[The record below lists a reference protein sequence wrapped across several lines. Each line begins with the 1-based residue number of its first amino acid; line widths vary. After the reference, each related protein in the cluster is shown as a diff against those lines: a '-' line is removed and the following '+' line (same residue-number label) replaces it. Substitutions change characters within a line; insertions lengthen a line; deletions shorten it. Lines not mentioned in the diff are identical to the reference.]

1 MDEGIMEAVIIL
13 VLVLVLIAFGLGLY
27 FLPTLIAMARHNVNT
42 LAIFLLNFFT
52 GWTFVGWIASLI
64 WAVIV

>member
-1 MDEGIMEAVIIL
+1 MDEGTMENIL
-13 VLVLVLIAFGLGLY
+13 VLILVLALLAFAIGLY

>member
-1 MDEGIMEAVIIL
+1 MQNIWGGLI
-13 VLVLVLIAFGLGLY
+13 VLSLLFCLFIFCLGLY
-27 FLPTLIAMARHNVNT
+27 FLPTIIAAVRGNINI

-64 WAVIV
+64 WAVII

>member
-1 MDEGIMEAVIIL
+1 MDILIEIIVITIL
-13 VLVLVLIAFGLGLY
+13 GSILILLGLGFY
-27 FLPTLIAMARHNVNT
+27 FLPTLIALSTHNINV

-52 GWTFVGWIASLI
+52 SWTIIGWIGALI